1 MERWY
6 ERRSH
11 VVSRGAIDLGTSLQ
25 KKEDRLTYLLFER
38 RQPLALLQLIQLS
51 LSNFV
56 FNKKE
61 ATSQQLSLVFRLP
74 NQCIKFLI
82 SVPQGSLTFHVTFL
96 IASYDI

>member
-25 KKEDRLTYLLFER
+25 KKEDRLTYLLFEH

-51 LSNFV
+51 VSRPGGTV
-56 FNKKE
+56 E
-61 ATSQQLSLVFRLP
+61 ATEACLGGF
-74 NQCIKFLI
+74 
-82 SVPQGSLTFHVTFL
+82 
-96 IASYDI
+96 

>member
-25 KKEDRLTYLLFER
+25 KKEDRLTYLLFGR
-38 RQPLALLQLIQLS
+38 GQLLALLQLIQLS

-56 FNKKE
+56 FNKKRSNKP
-61 ATSQQLSLVFRLP
+61 AAILS
-74 NQCIKFLI
+74 I
-82 SVPQGSLTFHVTFL
+82 
-96 IASYDI
+96 

>member
-6 ERRSH
+6 EHRSH

-38 RQPLALLQLIQLS
+38 GQLLALLQLIQLS

-56 FNKKE
+56 FNKKRSNK
-61 ATSQQLSLVFRLP
+61 AAAFLS
-74 NQCIKFLI
+74 I
-82 SVPQGSLTFHVTFL
+82 
-96 IASYDI
+96 